1 MALRVTRL
9 RTELTVDPG
18 LGFIPPTTVG
28 RFFDEPAAGFVKYW
42 VRVASDSTVVKC
54 GVISLV
60 LAGGA
65 LLRGTGGGGM
75 SSWDL
80 LGGSDDSSM
89 LLKSDRVEAADD
101 GRETSSCV
109 GSCCGLGGES
119 RGGES
124 STGDVGTSIS
134 MSISLGLRKMDCA
147 FWTNELSVFG
157 SRAVNGVGGRG
168 VRGDMGIEWWP
179 VCLLAVRG
187 VAKLTA

>member
-9 RTELTVDPG
+9 RAELTVDPG
-18 LGFIPPTTVG
+18 LSFIPPTTIG
-28 RFFDEPAAGFVKYW
+28 RFFDEPAVGFVKYW
-42 VRVASDSTVVKC
+42 VRAASDSTVVKC

-80 LGGSDDSSM
+80 LGGSEDSSM

-101 GRETSSCV
+101 GREMSSCV

-147 FWTNELSVFG
+147 LCMMVTKSKTKNHMPKRSVPWQMNLLGLMNFRC
-157 SRAVNGVGGRG
+157 SAVV
-168 VRGDMGIEWWP
+168 
-179 VCLLAVRG
+179 L
-187 VAKLTA
+187 